1 MINSLNLIIIMRSL
15 TLTIGDNM
23 NEVYRTFTSESVTQG
38 HPDKVADIISD
49 AILDAYMKQDKYSHV
64 ACETCVTTDFCMVFG
79 EITSKAD
86 ISKEE
91 IEKIIRD
98 TIIEIGYD
106 KPELEFDGHSC
117 YIENRLHAQ
126 SPDINQ
132 GVDRGDEDTG
142 AGDQGMMFGF
152 ATDETESLMPYPIDL
167 ARKLTNKLI
176 ELRESGEIPYLRPDG
191 KAQVSVNYDKDGNVI
206 SLDAVVLS
214 TQHDETM
221 SDNQEQLKAD
231 IREKLFKV
239 VIPEELMT
247 ENTKEHINP
256 TGKFEI
262 GGPHGDSGL
271 TGRKIIV
278 DTYGGYARHGGG
290 AFSGKDCTKVDRSA
304 CYMARYIAKN
314 IVASGLASK
323 CEIQLSYA
331 IGVADPTSVMVDTF
345 GTGADIGDV
354 TFDKIVRDNFK
365 LTPDGIIETLG
376 LRDVEYK
383 QTAKYGHLGI
393 EGLPW
398 EKTDKVEDLKKYIK
412 N

>member
-1 MINSLNLIIIMRSL
+1 MSK
-15 TLTIGDNM
+15 
-23 NEVYRTFTSESVTQG
+23 VYRTFTSESVTQG

-49 AILDAYMKQDKYSHV
+49 AILDAYMAQDKNSHV

-79 EITSKAD
+79 EITSAAE
-86 ISKEE
+86 ISKDE
-91 IEKIIRD
+91 IETIIRD
-98 TIIEIGYD
+98 TIIEIGYND
-106 KPELEFDGHSC
+106 PALEFDGHTC
-117 YIENRLHAQ
+117 EVKNRLHAQ

-132 GVDRGDEDTG
+132 GVDREDEESG

-152 ATDETESLMPYPIDL
+152 ATNETDSLMPYPIDL
-167 ARKLTNKLI
+167 ARKLTNKLT

-191 KAQVSVNYDKDGNVI
+191 KAQVSVNYDEDGNVI

-214 TQHDETM
+214 TQHDE
-221 SDNQEQLKAD
+221 SVSENQEQLKKD
-231 IREKLFKV
+231 IREKLFDA
-239 VIPEELMT
+239 VIPEGLIT
-247 ENTKEHINP
+247 ADTKEHINP

-262 GGPHGDSGL
+262 GGPHGDAGL

-314 IVASGLASK
+314 IVASGLAEK

-331 IGVADPTSVMVDTF
+331 IGVAEPTSVMVDTF
-345 GTGADIGDV
+345 GTGAE
-354 TFDKIVRDNFK
+354 TDKSFEEIVRENFK
-365 LTPDGIIETLG
+365 LTPDGIIETLR
-376 LRDVEYK
+376 LRDTSYK
-383 QTAKYGHLGI
+383 QTAKYGHFGI

-398 EKTDKVEDLKKYIK
+398 EETDKVDDLKKYIK

>member
-1 MINSLNLIIIMRSL
+1 MS
-15 TLTIGDNM
+15 
-23 NEVYRTFTSESVTQG
+23 EVYRTFTSESVTQG

-49 AILDAYMKQDKYSHV
+49 AILDAYMAQDKNSYV

-79 EITSKAD
+79 EITSNTD
-86 ISKEE
+86 LSEDD

-106 KPELEFDGHSC
+106 KPELEFDGNTCTVS
-117 YIENRLHAQ
+117 NRLHAQ
-126 SPDINQ
+126 SQDINQ
-132 GVDRGDEDTG
+132 GVDRGDEETG

-152 ATDETESLMPYPIDL
+152 ATNETESLMPYPIDL
-167 ARKLTNKLI
+167 ARKLTNKLT

-191 KAQVSVNYDKDGNVI
+191 KAQVSVNYDEDGNVV

-214 TQHDETM
+214 TQHDETV
-221 SDNQEQLKAD
+221 SDDQETLKND
-231 IREKLFKV
+231 IREKLFKA
-239 VIPEELMT
+239 VIPEGLIT
-247 ENTKEHINP
+247 EDTKEHINP

-262 GGPHGDSGL
+262 GGPHGDAGL

-314 IVASGLASK
+314 IVASGLAEK

-331 IGVADPTSVMVDTF
+331 IGVAEPTSVMVDTF
-345 GTGADIGDV
+345 GTGAEGLD
-354 TFDKIVRDNFK
+354 FDKIVRDNFK
-365 LTPDGIIETLG
+365 LTPDGIIETLR
-376 LRDVEYK
+376 LRDVNYK
-383 QTAKYGHLGI
+383 QTAKYGHFGI

-398 EKTDKVEDLKKYIK
+398 EETDKINDLKKYIQK
-412 N
+412 

>member
-1 MINSLNLIIIMRSL
+1 MRSL

-86 ISKEE
+86 ISEDE

-106 KPELEFDGHSC
+106 KPELKFDGHSC
-117 YIENRLHAQ
+117 EVSNRLHAQ

-132 GVDRGDEDTG
+132 GVDRGDEETG

-167 ARKLTNKLI
+167 ARKLTNKLT

-214 TQHDETM
+214 TRHDDIL
-221 SDNQEQLKAD
+221 SDNQKQLKGY
-231 IREKLFKV
+231 IREKLFK
-239 VIPEELMT
+239 T
-247 ENTKEHINP
+247 
-256 TGKFEI
+256 
-262 GGPHGDSGL
+262 
-271 TGRKIIV
+271 IISM
-278 DTYGGYARHGGG
+278 D
-290 AFSGKDCTKVDRSA
+290 
-304 CYMARYIAKN
+304 
-314 IVASGLASK
+314 
-323 CEIQLSYA
+323 
-331 IGVADPTSVMVDTF
+331 
-345 GTGADIGDV
+345 
-354 TFDKIVRDNFK
+354 
-365 LTPDGIIETLG
+365 
-376 LRDVEYK
+376 
-383 QTAKYGHLGI
+383 
-393 EGLPW
+393 
-398 EKTDKVEDLKKYIK
+398 
-412 N
+412 

>member
-1 MINSLNLIIIMRSL
+1 MSK
-15 TLTIGDNM
+15 
-23 NEVYRTFTSESVTQG
+23 VYRTFTSESVTQG

-49 AILDAYMKQDKYSHV
+49 AILDAYMAQDKNSHV

-79 EITSKAD
+79 EITSTAD
-86 ISKEE
+86 ISDDE

-98 TIIEIGYD
+98 TIAEIGYD
-106 KPELEFDGHSC
+106 NPDLKFDGNTC
-117 YIENRLHAQ
+117 EVVNRLHAQ

-132 GVDRGDEDTG
+132 GVDRQDEETG

-152 ATDETESLMPYPIDL
+152 ATNETESLMPYPIDL
-167 ARKLTNKLI
+167 ARKLTNKLT

-191 KAQVSVNYDKDGNVI
+191 KAQVSVNYDEDGNVV

-214 TQHDETM
+214 TQHDESM
-221 SDNQEQLKAD
+221 SDNQEGLKAD
-231 IREKLFKV
+231 IREKLFKA
-239 VIPEELMT
+239 VIPDELMT
-247 ENTKEHINP
+247 QDTKEHINP

-262 GGPHGDSGL
+262 GGPHGDAGL

-304 CYMARYIAKN
+304 CYMARYVAKN

-331 IGVADPTSVMVDTF
+331 IGVAEPTSVMVDTF
-345 GTGADIGDV
+345 GTGADIGDK
-354 TFDKIVRDNFK
+354 TMEEIVRENFK
-365 LTPDGIIETLG
+365 LTPDGIIETLN
-376 LRDVEYK
+376 LRDTKYK
-383 QTAKYGHLGI
+383 QTAKKGHFGI

-398 EKTDKVEDLKKYIK
+398 EETDKAEDLKKYIK

>member
-1 MINSLNLIIIMRSL
+1 MSEI
-15 TLTIGDNM
+15 
-23 NEVYRTFTSESVTQG
+23 YRTFTSESVTQG

-49 AILDAYMKQDKYSHV
+49 AILDAYMAQDKNSHV

-79 EITSKAD
+79 EITSTAN
-86 ISKEE
+86 ISDED
-91 IEKIIRD
+91 IEKIIRN

-106 KPELEFDGHSC
+106 NPDLKFDGHKC
-117 YIENRLHAQ
+117 EVVNRLHAQ

-132 GVDRGDEDTG
+132 GVDREDAETG

-152 ATDETESLMPYPIDL
+152 ATNETDLLMPYPIDL
-167 ARKLTNKLI
+167 ARKLTNKLT

-191 KAQVSVNYDKDGNVI
+191 KAQVSVNYDKEGNVV
-206 SLDAVVLS
+206 SLNAVVLS

-221 SDNQEQLKAD
+221 SDNQEQLKTD
-231 IREKLFKV
+231 IREKLFKT
-239 VIPEELMT
+239 VIPQELMT

-262 GGPHGDSGL
+262 GGPHGDAGL

-314 IVASGLASK
+314 IVASGLAEK

-331 IGVADPTSVMVDTF
+331 IGVAEPTSVMVDTF
-345 GTGADIGDV
+345 GTGADTGNKTMDE
-354 TFDKIVRDNFK
+354 IVRENFK
-365 LTPDGIIETLG
+365 LTPDGIIETLN
-376 LRDVEYK
+376 LRNAKYK
-383 QTAKYGHLGI
+383 ETAKYGHFGI
-393 EGLPW
+393 GDRSW
-398 EKTDKVEDLKKYIK
+398 EKTDKTRDLAKYIK
-412 N
+412 D

>member
-1 MINSLNLIIIMRSL
+1 MSEI
-15 TLTIGDNM
+15 
-23 NEVYRTFTSESVTQG
+23 YRTFTSESVTQG

-49 AILDAYMKQDKYSHV
+49 AILDAYMEKDKYAHV

-79 EITSKAD
+79 EITSE
-86 ISKEE
+86 IIIPNEE

-106 KPELEFDGHSC
+106 KPELEFDGHTC
-117 YIENRLHAQ
+117 DVVNRLHPQ
-126 SPDINQ
+126 SPDIKQ
-132 GVDRGDEDTG
+132 GVDREEGETG
-142 AGDQGMMFGF
+142 AGDQGMMFGY
-152 ATDETESLMPYPIDL
+152 ATNETESLMPFPIDL
-167 ARKLTNKLI
+167 ARKLTNKLT
-176 ELRESGEIPYLRPDG
+176 ELRESGEISYLRPDG
-191 KAQVSVNYDKDGNVI
+191 KAQVSVNYDEDFNVV

-214 TQHDETM
+214 TQHDESM
-221 SDNQEQLKAD
+221 SDNQEQLKED
-231 IREKLFKV
+231 IREKLFKA
-239 VIPEELMT
+239 VIPQELMT

-262 GGPHGDSGL
+262 GGPHGDAGL

-314 IVASGLASK
+314 IVAAGLAEK

-331 IGVADPTSVMVDTF
+331 IGVAEPTSVMVDTF
-345 GTGADIGDV
+345 GTKVDTTKKIDE
-354 TFDKIVRDNFK
+354 IVRENFS
-365 LTPDGIIETLG
+365 LTPDGIIETLN
-376 LRDVEYK
+376 LRDTRYK
-383 QTAKYGHLGI
+383 QTAKYGHFGI

-398 EKTDKVEDLKKYIK
+398 EETDKIEDLKKYIK

>member
-1 MINSLNLIIIMRSL
+1 
-15 TLTIGDNM
+15 M
-23 NEVYRTFTSESVTQG
+23 NEISRTFTSESVTQG

-49 AILDAYMKQDKYSHV
+49 AILDAYMAQDKNSHV
-64 ACETCVTTDFCMVFG
+64 ACETCVTTNFCMVFG
-79 EITSKAD
+79 EITSAAH
-86 ISKEE
+86 ISDDE

-106 KPELEFDGHSC
+106 NPDLKFDGHSC
-117 YIENRLHAQ
+117 EVVNRLHEQ
-126 SPDINQ
+126 SADINQ
-132 GVDRGDEDTG
+132 GVDRGDEETG

-152 ATDETESLMPYPIDL
+152 ATNETDSLMPYPIDL
-167 ARKLTNKLI
+167 ARKLTNKLT

-191 KAQVSVNYDKDGNVI
+191 KAQVSVNYDEDGNVV

-214 TQHDETM
+214 TQHDE
-221 SDNQEQLKAD
+221 SVSENQEQLKAD

-239 VIPEELMT
+239 VIPDELMT
-247 ENTKEHINP
+247 EDTKEHINP

-262 GGPHGDSGL
+262 GGPHGDAGL

-314 IVASGLASK
+314 IVASGLAEK

-331 IGVADPTSVMVDTF
+331 IGVAEPTSVMVDTF
-345 GTGADIGDV
+345 GTGVEGVDFEKV
-354 TFDKIVRDNFK
+354 VRDNFK

-376 LRDVEYK
+376 LRDTSYK
-383 QTAKYGHLGI
+383 QTAKYGHFGI

-398 EKTDKVEDLKKYIK
+398 EKTDKVEDLKKYI

>member
-1 MINSLNLIIIMRSL
+1 MSEI
-15 TLTIGDNM
+15 
-23 NEVYRTFTSESVTQG
+23 YRTFTSESVTQG

-49 AILDAYMKQDKYSHV
+49 AILDAYMAQDKNSYI

-79 EITSKAD
+79 EITSTAQLSDDD
-86 ISKEE
+86 IEE
-91 IEKIIRD
+91 IIRN

-106 KPELEFDGHSC
+106 NPDLKFDGHKC
-117 YIENRLHAQ
+117 EVVNKLHSQ

-132 GVDRGDEDTG
+132 GVDRGEDETG
-142 AGDQGMMFGF
+142 AGDQGMMFGY
-152 ATDETESLMPYPIDL
+152 ATNETESLMPFPIDL
-167 ARKLTNKLI
+167 ARKLTNKLT

-191 KAQVSVNYDKDGNVI
+191 KAQVSVNYDEKGNVI
-206 SLDAVVLS
+206 SLDAIVLS
-214 TQHDETM
+214 TQHDESM
-221 SDNQEQLKAD
+221 SENQEGLKED
-231 IREKLFKV
+231 IREKLFKA
-239 VIPEELMT
+239 VIPQELMT

-262 GGPHGDSGL
+262 GGPHGDAGL

-290 AFSGKDCTKVDRSA
+290 AFSGKDGTKVDRSA

-314 IVASGLASK
+314 IVASGIAEK

-331 IGVADPTSVMVDTF
+331 IGVAEPTSIMVDTF
-345 GTGADIGDV
+345 GTGVETTKKMED
-354 TFDKIVRDNFK
+354 IVRENFK

-376 LRDVEYK
+376 LKNIQFK
-383 QTAKYGHLGI
+383 QTAKYGHFGI

-398 EKTDKVEDLKKYIK
+398 ENTDKAEDLKKYIK
-412 N
+412 Q

>member
-1 MINSLNLIIIMRSL
+1 MSK
-15 TLTIGDNM
+15 
-23 NEVYRTFTSESVTQG
+23 VYRTFTSESVTQG

-49 AILDAYMKQDKYSHV
+49 AILDAYMAQDKNSHV

-79 EITSKAD
+79 EITSTAN
-86 ISKEE
+86 ISDDE

-98 TIIEIGYD
+98 TIAEIGYD
-106 KPELEFDGHSC
+106 NPDLKFDGNTC
-117 YIENRLHAQ
+117 EVVNRLHAQ

-132 GVDRGDEDTG
+132 GVDRQDEETG

-152 ATDETESLMPYPIDL
+152 ATNETESLMPYPIDL
-167 ARKLTNKLI
+167 ARKLTNKLT

-191 KAQVSVNYDKDGNVI
+191 KAQVSVNYDEDGNVV

-214 TQHDETM
+214 TQHDESM
-221 SDNQEQLKAD
+221 SDNQEGLKAD
-231 IREKLFKV
+231 IREKLFKA
-239 VIPEELMT
+239 VIPDELMT
-247 ENTKEHINP
+247 QDTKEHINP

-262 GGPHGDSGL
+262 GGPHGDAGL

-304 CYMARYIAKN
+304 CYMARYVAKN

-331 IGVADPTSVMVDTF
+331 IGVAEPTSVMVDTF
-345 GTGADIGDV
+345 GTGADIGDK
-354 TFDKIVRDNFK
+354 TMEEIVRENFK
-365 LTPDGIIETLG
+365 LTPDGIIETLN
-376 LRDVEYK
+376 LRDTKYK
-383 QTAKYGHLGI
+383 QTAKKGHFGI
-393 EGLPW
+393 EGLTW
-398 EKTDKVEDLKKYIK
+398 EKHDKAEDLKKYIK

>member
-1 MINSLNLIIIMRSL
+1 MSK
-15 TLTIGDNM
+15 
-23 NEVYRTFTSESVTQG
+23 VYRTFTSESVTQG

-49 AILDAYMKQDKYSHV
+49 AILDAYMAQDKNSHV

-79 EITSKAD
+79 EITSTAD
-86 ISKEE
+86 ISDDE

-98 TIIEIGYD
+98 TIAEIGYD
-106 KPELEFDGHSC
+106 NPDLKFDGNTC
-117 YIENRLHAQ
+117 EVVNRLHAQ

-132 GVDRGDEDTG
+132 GVDRQDEETG

-152 ATDETESLMPYPIDL
+152 ATNETESLMPYPIDL
-167 ARKLTNKLI
+167 ARKLTNKLT

-191 KAQVSVNYDKDGNVI
+191 KAQVSVNYDEDGNVV

-214 TQHDETM
+214 TQHDESM
-221 SDNQEQLKAD
+221 SDNQEGLKAD
-231 IREKLFKV
+231 IREKLFKA
-239 VIPEELMT
+239 VIPDELMT
-247 ENTKEHINP
+247 QDTKEHINP

-262 GGPHGDSGL
+262 GGPHGDAGL

-304 CYMARYIAKN
+304 CYMARYVAKN

-331 IGVADPTSVMVDTF
+331 IGVAEPTSVMVDTF
-345 GTGADIGDV
+345 GTGADIGDK
-354 TFDKIVRDNFK
+354 TMEEIVRENFK
-365 LTPDGIIETLG
+365 LTPDGIIETLN
-376 LRDVEYK
+376 LRDTKYK
-383 QTAKYGHLGI
+383 QTAKKGHFGI

-398 EKTDKVEDLKKYIK
+398 EKTYKAEDLKKYIK

>member
-1 MINSLNLIIIMRSL
+1 MIFSKNLYDYNTNLSMI
-15 TLTIGDNM
+15 IGDTM
-23 NEVYRTFTSESVTQG
+23 NEIYRTFTSESVTQG
-38 HPDKVADIISD
+38 HPDKIADIVSD
-49 AILDAYMKQDKYSHV
+49 AILDAYMAKDKNAHV
-64 ACETCVTTDFCMVFG
+64 ACETCLTTDFCMVFG
-79 EITSKAD
+79 EITSSVS

-91 IEKIIRD
+91 IEQIIRD
-98 TIIEIGYD
+98 TLVEIGYNNPD
-106 KPELEFDGHSC
+106 LKFDGHSC
-117 YIENRLHAQ
+117 EIQNRLHEQ
-126 SPDINQ
+126 SADINQ
-132 GVDRGDEDTG
+132 GVDRGDDETG

-152 ATDETESLMPYPIDL
+152 ATNETESLMPFPIDL
-167 ARKLTNKLI
+167 ARRLTNKLT
-176 ELRESGEIPYLRPDG
+176 ELRESGELPYLRPDG

-221 SDNQEQLKAD
+221 SDNQEQLKED

-239 VIPEELMT
+239 IIPQELMT

-262 GGPHGDSGL
+262 GGPHGDAGL

-331 IGVADPTSVMVDTF
+331 IGVAEPTSVMVDTF
-345 GTGADIGDV
+345 GTGADIGDL
-354 TFDKIVRDNFK
+354 TFEEIVRENFR
-365 LTPDGIIETLG
+365 LTPDGIIETLR
-376 LRDVEYK
+376 LRDTSYK
-383 QTAKYGHLGI
+383 PTAKYGHFGI

-398 EKTDKVEDLKKYIK
+398 EETDKVEDILKIK
-412 N
+412 

>member
-1 MINSLNLIIIMRSL
+1 
-15 TLTIGDNM
+15 M
-23 NEVYRTFTSESVTQG
+23 NEIGRTFTSESVTQG

-49 AILDAYMKQDKYSHV
+49 AILDAYMAQDKDSHV
-64 ACETCVTTDFCMVFG
+64 ACETCVTTNFCMVFG
-79 EITSKAD
+79 EITSKAH
-86 ISKEE
+86 ISDEE

-106 KPELEFDGHSC
+106 KPELKFDGHSC
-117 YIENRLHAQ
+117 EVVNRLHEQ
-126 SPDINQ
+126 SADINQ
-132 GVDRGDEDTG
+132 GVDRGDEETG

-152 ATDETESLMPYPIDL
+152 ATNETESLMPYPIDL
-167 ARKLTNKLI
+167 ARKLTNKLT

-191 KAQVSVNYDKDGNVI
+191 KAQVSVNYDKDGNVV

-214 TQHDETM
+214 TQHDESM

-231 IREKLFKV
+231 IREKLFKA
-239 VIPEELMT
+239 VIPDELMT
-247 ENTKEHINP
+247 EDTKEHINP

-262 GGPHGDSGL
+262 GGPHGDAGL

-314 IVASGLASK
+314 IVASGLAEK

-331 IGVADPTSVMVDTF
+331 IGVAEPTSVMVDTF
-345 GTGADIGDV
+345 GTGVEGVD
-354 TFDKIVRDNFK
+354 FEKIVRENFR

-376 LRDVEYK
+376 LRDTTYK
-383 QTAKYGHLGI
+383 QTAKYGHFGI

-398 EKTDKVEDLKKYIK
+398 EKTDKAEDLKKYI
-412 N
+412 

>member
-1 MINSLNLIIIMRSL
+1 MGEI
-15 TLTIGDNM
+15 
-23 NEVYRTFTSESVTQG
+23 YRTFTSESVTQG

-49 AILDAYMKQDKYSHV
+49 AILDAYMAQDKNSHV

-79 EITSKAD
+79 EITSTAN
-86 ISKEE
+86 ISDDD

-106 KPELEFDGHSC
+106 NSDLKFDGHKC
-117 YIENRLHAQ
+117 EVVNRLHAQ

-132 GVDRGDEDTG
+132 GVDREEGETG

-152 ATDETESLMPYPIDL
+152 ATNETESLMPYPIDL
-167 ARKLTNKLI
+167 ARKLTNKLT
-176 ELRESGEIPYLRPDG
+176 ELRENGEIPYLRPDG
-191 KAQVSVNYDKDGNVI
+191 KAQVSVNYDKEGNVV

-221 SDNQEQLKAD
+221 SDNQEQLKED

-239 VIPEELMT
+239 VIPEGLMT
-247 ENTKEHINP
+247 KNTKEHINP

-262 GGPHGDSGL
+262 GGPHGDAGL

-304 CYMARYIAKN
+304 CYMARYVAKN
-314 IVASGLASK
+314 IVASGLAEK

-331 IGVADPTSVMVDTF
+331 IGVAEPTSVMVDTF
-345 GTGADIGDV
+345 GTGADTGDM
-354 TFDKIVRDNFK
+354 TMEEIIRENFK
-365 LTPDGIIETLG
+365 LTPDGIIETLN
-376 LRDVEYK
+376 LRYAGYK
-383 QTAKYGHLGI
+383 ETAKYGHFGI
-393 EGLPW
+393 DCLPW
-398 EKTDKVEDLKKYIK
+398 EKTDKVDDLKKYIK
-412 N
+412 D